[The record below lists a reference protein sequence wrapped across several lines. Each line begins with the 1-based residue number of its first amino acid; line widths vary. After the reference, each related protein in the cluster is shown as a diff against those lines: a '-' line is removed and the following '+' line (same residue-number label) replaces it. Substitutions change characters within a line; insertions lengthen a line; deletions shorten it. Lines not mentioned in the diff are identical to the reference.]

1 MFDESL
7 KEAWLSRYGVEP
19 PAGLPDIGPFLAHRS
34 VRDFA
39 PEPVGEEVVLALIAA
54 AQSAAT
60 SSNLQMWTAIS
71 VQDLDR
77 RRALNT
83 LCRDQKQIV
92 EAAWFFAFCADLHRV
107 GEAALAAGENP
118 NAIGTPEMYTSAVV
132 DCALAGE
139 RFVIAAESLGLGTC
153 YIGALRNHP
162 LEVAEI
168 LGLPPGVIGVFGLCL
183 GWPDKAVKADI
194 KPRLAPEAVWHRERY
209 THPMPHIAEYDARMT
224 AFYKAQNMNPGVNWS
239 QRSGRRVGLAGIGP
253 RISWGQALVQRGL
266 LKEP

>member
-19 PAGLPDIGPFLAHRS
+19 PAGVPDLGHFLTHRS

-39 PEPVGEEVVLALIAA
+39 PEPVSEDVVLALVAT

-71 VQDLDR
+71 VQDPDR
-77 RRALNT
+77 RQALNA
-83 LCRDQKQIV
+83 LCRDQKQIAG
-92 EAAWFFAFCADLHRV
+92 AAWFFAFCADLHRV
-107 GEAALAAGENP
+107 GQAAAAAGEDP
-118 NAIGTPEMYTSAVV
+118 SAIGTPEMYASAVV

-139 RFVIAAESLGLGTC
+139 RFVAAAESLGLGTC

-168 LGLPPGVIGVFGLCL
+168 LGLPNGVIGVFGLCL
-183 GWPDKAVKADI
+183 GWPDEEAEAEI

-209 THPMPHIAEYDARMT
+209 TDPMPHIGEYDARMT
-224 AFYKAQNMNPGVNWS
+224 AFYEAQNMNPGVNWS

-253 RISWGQALVQRGL
+253 RTSWGPALVERGL
-266 LKEP
+266 LSKP